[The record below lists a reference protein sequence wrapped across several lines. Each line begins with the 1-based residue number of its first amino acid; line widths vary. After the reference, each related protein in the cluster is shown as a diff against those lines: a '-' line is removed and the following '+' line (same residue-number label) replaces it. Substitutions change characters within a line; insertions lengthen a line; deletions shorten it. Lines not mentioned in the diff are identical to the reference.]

1 MRHIVLGAGNL
12 GIDLVD
18 SLRKKNGILDVNLL
32 SKSGGFDV
40 TDPNQMNAMLT
51 SGIYDCIWYAV
62 GFGSVAEAKESPNLA
77 HLFHVKIPKV
87 ITQFANKD
95 AKLVFFS
102 SDYAADENQPHRPDM
117 INPTPKSNYA
127 FLKAQMECELF
138 QLERP
143 NTAIIRVGS
152 LYGISKPMQ
161 TFPGKIIKN
170 FSDGFCYR
178 ELPQNIVTPTPT
190 LWVSHMLAENFESLF
205 SDRGVITHHC
215 APRGN
220 TSIRDWAIMILE
232 RTKIDYRLTN
242 RVFYDESRP
251 YFSNLDCSFQ
261 KNVPHWADLFETYF
275 KPRWFKQS
283 ITPSAGLPNDL
294 PNVFLN
300 PPLN

>member
-40 TDPNQMNAMLT
+40 TDPNQMHAMLT

-77 HLFHVKIPKV
+77 HLFYVKIPKV
-87 ITQFANKD
+87 ITQFANND

-138 QLERP
+138 QMARP

-152 LYGISKPMQ
+152 LYGISKPLQ

-170 FSDGFCYR
+170 FSADNHFK

-205 SDRGVITHHC
+205 SDRDVITHHC

-220 TSIRDWAIMILE
+220 VNIRDWGKMILDQS
-232 RTKIDYRLTN
+232 RIDYKLTN
-242 RVFYDESRP
+242 RCFYDDQRP
-251 YFSNLDCSFQ
+251 IISALGCSF
-261 KNVPHWADLFETYF
+261 NPHVPHWFDLFETYF
-275 KPRWFKQS
+275 RPRWFKVNATNSNQ
-283 ITPSAGLPNDL
+283 IATPLHTLLSNG
-294 PNVFLN
+294 
-300 PPLN
+300 PLN